1 MDEEN
6 KNIEEQA
13 EVIKPVEQ
21 KNVADNKPNGEGKGF
36 AITALVLGIASL
48 VLFCIPYVAILCA
61 IAAIVFGVIG
71 LKRAGKGMAIAGL
84 ILGIVALIL
93 YVFVILGSVALI
105 GMSASVLEES
115 LQELETL
122 NTTMYY

>member
-13 EVIKPVEQ
+13 EVVKTN
-21 KNVADNKPNGEGKGF
+21 NVADNKPNGEGKGF
-36 AITALVLGIASL
+36 AITSLVLGIVSL
-48 VLFCIPYVAILCA
+48 VLFCIPYLAILCA

-71 LKRAGKGMAIAGL
+71 LKKAGKGMAIAGL

-93 YVFVILGSVALI
+93 YVFVILGSIALV
-105 GMSASVLEES
+105 GMSASVLEDS
-115 LQELETL
+115 LKELETL